1 MTKYLLDTNAYFEI
15 LKHLTG
21 EIHNPGIEPIIH
33 SECYISKLTKIE
45 IISVIGKYSRGQS
58 RQIQICDRIHEDTLS
73 KCQKRFVVGEK
84 RKWTPRKLRDWI
96 KLEKEITSGLNP
108 RFNIQVLEINDSV
121 IKEAQHFI
129 ENALKHNFGSMDA
142 MILGTAKAYSAT
154 DPMVVVTADKG
165 LKAGMK
171 KIGFPFI
178 SLI

>member
-1 MTKYLLDTNAYFEI
+1 MW
-15 LKHLTG
+15 
-21 EIHNPGIEPIIH
+21 
-33 SECYISKLTKIE
+33 
-45 IISVIGKYSRGQS
+45 
-58 RQIQICDRIHEDTLS
+58 
-73 KCQKRFVVGEK
+73 EK
-84 RKWTPRKLRDWI
+84 SANGTP
-96 KLEKEITSGLNP
+96 GLNP